1 MFGYPIVVAA
11 AVMIMSF
18 VFKAISSF
26 WSQALL
32 WQFAGEEGTSYQ
44 MRLWRE
50 KQISPA
56 PCILFELNCIYIF

>member
-44 MRLWRE
+44 MRL
-50 KQISPA
+50 
-56 PCILFELNCIYIF
+56 